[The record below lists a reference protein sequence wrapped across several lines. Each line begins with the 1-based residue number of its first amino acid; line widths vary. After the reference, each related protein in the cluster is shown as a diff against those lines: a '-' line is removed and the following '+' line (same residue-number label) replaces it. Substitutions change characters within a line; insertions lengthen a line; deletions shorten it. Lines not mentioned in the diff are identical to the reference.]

1 VTADDSAVSHD
12 AFVSIER
19 VSKTYPTRHGDV
31 SAVSDLSLDLR
42 RSDFVSVLG
51 PSGCGKTTL
60 MLIVA
65 GLMKRSA
72 GSVRIDGQPVDRPYT
87 HVGIVFQDA
96 VLLEWRSVIDNLML
110 QAEIRKLDRAA
121 IRARSLDLL
130 AGVGLKGFEHRHP
143 WQLSGGMRQRVSIC
157 RALVHD
163 PPLLL
168 MDEPFGALDALTR
181 DQLNLELQEMW
192 LERRNTVM
200 FITHSIPEAVFLSDR
215 VVVMSP
221 RPGRVAAEFEIDL
234 PRPRRLSMRETP
246 GFGAHVRRIRSLF
259 EDWGVL
265 HEHPLGT
272 AMAST

>member
-1 VTADDSAVSHD
+1 
-12 AFVSIER
+12 
-19 VSKTYPTRHGDV
+19 
-31 SAVSDLSLDLR
+31 
-42 RSDFVSVLG
+42 
-51 PSGCGKTTL
+51 
-60 MLIVA
+60 
-65 GLMKRSA
+65 
-72 GSVRIDGQPVDRPYT
+72 
-87 HVGIVFQDA
+87 
-96 VLLEWRSVIDNLML
+96 
-110 QAEIRKLDRAA
+110 
-121 IRARSLDLL
+121 
-130 AGVGLKGFEHRHP
+130 
-143 WQLSGGMRQRVSIC
+143 
-157 RALVHD
+157 
-163 PPLLL
+163 
-168 MDEPFGALDALTR
+168 
-181 DQLNLELQEMW
+181 MW